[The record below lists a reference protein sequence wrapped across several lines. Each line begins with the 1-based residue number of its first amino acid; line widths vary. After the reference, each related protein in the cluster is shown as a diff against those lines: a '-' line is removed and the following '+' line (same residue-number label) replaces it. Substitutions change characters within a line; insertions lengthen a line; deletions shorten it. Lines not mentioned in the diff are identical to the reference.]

1 MTFKNRNSSVELNCG
16 FIILSLYLFSE
27 KKLCIV
33 PLQLSID
40 HPRYQH
46 SHKRGNRDAHQTGHH
61 KTMIQKVFANDSGAG
76 AVEID
81 GCNIARI
88 IRDEEVSINARQHAQ
103 QNGSRNAQR
112 IR

>member
-1 MTFKNRNSSVELNCG
+1 MPIASSVHNFCLLIE
-16 FIILSLYLFSE
+16 
-27 KKLCIV
+27 
-33 PLQLSID
+33 

-61 KTMIQKVFANDSGAG
+61 KTVIQKVFANDSGAG

-88 IRDEEVSINARQHAQ
+88 IRDEEVSIDARQNAQ

-112 IR
+112 IRQRQHCNHDCAL